1 MDHAPVAEPADG
13 DVHKSWRPLGRAAR
27 AGHSGDRDAEL
38 RTAGGPFES
47 GFNHRDRDWF
57 ADGAVL
63 LDQFSWDPQLLFFR
77 FVGIDDESAIDDA
90 GRAWAAR
97 SSPPRSSPPC
107 KIRRRPTA
115 HCAQAQRSINN
126 WAAFKMG
133 SENTAAPN
141 SRRLRRLPSR
151 LILSPHRG
159 AT

>member
-90 GRAWAAR
+90 GRAWQR
-97 SSPPRSSPPC
+97 GH
-107 KIRRRPTA
+107 RRRDQAPRA
-115 HCAQAQRSINN
+115 RFGEDQPHVARAQRSINN